1 MILETRALRI
11 VTAVV
16 ISAACATL
24 ASAGATVQ
32 LSLAQC
38 HAATDLAGVEMYLRQ
53 ARGVRDVSVN
63 RGGAGGAVAYV
74 TIDPAQTSALRL
86 RDSLRRAGYS
96 CVAVAAGT
104 ASPPASPDG
113 AP

>member
-11 VTAVV
+11 VTAAV

-63 RGGAGGAVAYV
+63 RGGRGGAVAYV
-74 TIDPAQTSALRL
+74 TIDPALTSALRL
-86 RDSLRRAGYS
+86 RDGLRRAGYA
-96 CVAVAAGT
+96 CVSIAAAT
-104 ASPPASPDG
+104 HSPAEHHDG